1 MSTINKPNSR
11 NGASYQSVLS
21 MILRGQMGGGTI
33 IEERRLTQEFGV
45 SRTPLRQALA
55 RLEGE
60 GFLYRQA
67 GKLVVKAVTPRDMM
81 ENLHLRRIL
90 EGEAVLL
97 ATPRIRDED
106 VARLRTALAGLES
119 PDSQSVDEHW
129 EVDDLVH
136 RTIAAASGNGL
147 LCHTVSDL
155 RRRTRPVSLALTS
168 ERFYPSLAEHLDI
181 VDAIERR
188 DAKLARSAMLTHL
201 DNARDNIIRK
211 LREM

>member
-21 MILRGQMGGGTI
+21 MTILRGQMGGGTI

-81 ENLHLRRIL
+81 ENSSPSAHSGRGGR
-90 EGEAVLL
+90 ASCD
-97 ATPRIRDED
+97 ASDPR
-106 VARLRTALAGLES
+106 
-119 PDSQSVDEHW
+119 
-129 EVDDLVH
+129 
-136 RTIAAASGNGL
+136 
-147 LCHTVSDL
+147 
-155 RRRTRPVSLALTS
+155 
-168 ERFYPSLAEHLDI
+168 
-181 VDAIERR
+181 
-188 DAKLARSAMLTHL
+188 
-201 DNARDNIIRK
+201 
-211 LREM
+211 